1 MKIKEQKKLFQQ
13 AREIEIAKE
22 NESIMVLATVN
33 HVPAFYLK
41 GEMKEVV
48 HALVSA
54 CVDAEGFVDV
64 LKMAVDVYENSG
76 IAEELKSKLYRI
88 RNAN

>member
-1 MKIKEQKKLFQQ
+1 
-13 AREIEIAKE
+13 
-22 NESIMVLATVN
+22 
-33 HVPAFYLK
+33 
-41 GEMKEVV
+41 MKEVV

>member
-1 MKIKEQKKLFQQ
+1 MKVKEQKKLFQQ

-22 NESIMVLATVN
+22 NESLMVLATVN

-41 GEMKEVV
+41 GEIKEVV

-76 IAEELKSKLYRI
+76 IAEKLKSELDRI
-88 RNAN
+88 RNVN